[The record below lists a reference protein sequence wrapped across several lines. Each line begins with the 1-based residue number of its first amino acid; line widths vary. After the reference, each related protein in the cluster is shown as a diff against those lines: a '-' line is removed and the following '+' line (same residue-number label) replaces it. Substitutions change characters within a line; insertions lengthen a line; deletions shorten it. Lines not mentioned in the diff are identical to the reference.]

1 MTLLT
6 QILKMI
12 AILAAAALLGN
23 WFLSELR
30 AARQNSKPWFAVYLT
45 APGILVVLSAVLLP
59 IAIWYFKH
67 R

>member
-1 MTLLT
+1 MTHLT

-30 AARQNSKPWFAVYLT
+30 AARQNGKPWFAVYLT
-45 APGILVVLSAVLLP
+45 APGILVVLAAVLLP
-59 IAIWYFKH
+59 IAIWYFRH